1 MRPLRG
7 ICSAR
12 FGIFST
18 STTLLLVFLP
28 SIATGTSSR
37 TTQTSCTLCDNGQY
51 PFDEAA
57 RARVSEGMVLNCSQ
71 LYSIAPTLT
80 DDEDC
85 MGIQSIGRTTCQCNP
100 EEKIPCTLCSDG
112 SPLPEPDG
120 EIYAG
125 TTCADLEER
134 AANDF
139 ASNCDAWQSTAGV
152 YCSCPS
158 NVDMEANRCNI
169 CPGEPLPDPFKMV
182 FFENGGS
189 KTCLE
194 LEVDI
199 NRSQGKCGQY
209 QRLYAERCGCFDSGD
224 APDATKNI
232 GDDTDVRSGAYRYM
246 CTAYKPALLAT
257 TVLIVY
263 IA

>member
-1 MRPLRG
+1 MRPLG
-7 ICSAR
+7 AICRAR

-18 STTLLLVFLP
+18 ILLLVFLHFTP
-28 SIATGTSSR
+28 SIATGDGSS
-37 TTQTSCTLCDNGQY
+37 TTQTFCTLCDNGQY

-57 RARVSEGMVLNCSQ
+57 RFRVSEGMVLNCSQ
-71 LYSIAPTLT
+71 MYNIAPTLT
-80 DDEDC
+80 DEEDC
-85 MGIQSIGRTTCQCNP
+85 MGIQNIGRTICQCNP

-112 SPLPEPDG
+112 SPLPDPDG

-152 YCSCPS
+152 YCNCPS
-158 NVDMEANRCNI
+158 NVDMEANRCNL

-182 FFENGGS
+182 FFETGAS

-199 NRSQGKCGQY
+199 NRSQGDCGRY

-224 APDATKNI
+224 EADADDI
-232 GDDTDVRSGAYRYM
+232 GDDTNVRSGAYRYM
-246 CTAYKPALLAT
+246 AYKPVLLAT
-257 TVLIVY
+257 IILIAC